1 MSDHSSKKAELG
13 DLTISDHDRHAEYWA
28 YLRHIETV
36 RFQMAAVV
44 SIVVGGALTAL
55 IGAAPWDENGGLDP
69 TLGLAIV
76 IGLELFTASAGF
88 YLIGH
93 KANYTWYHTQLEAMD
108 QVLKDKPE
116 FEVFPWLLAM
126 LVLVQAGLM
135 VTAVEF
141 AGAESLIW
149 IAPAVFMLSF
159 GVGAIFYFISTQ
171 RARDAA
177 SSE

>member
-1 MSDHSSKKAELG
+1 MAAENPNTG
-13 DLTISDHDRHAEYWA
+13 VTDKDRHAEYWA

-44 SIVVGGALTAL
+44 SAVVGGALAAL
-55 IGAAPWDENGGLDP
+55 IGAAPWTENGGLDP
-69 TLGLAIV
+69 TFGLAIV
-76 IGLELFTASAGF
+76 IGLELFTAFTAF

-93 KANYTWYHTQLEAMD
+93 KANYAWYHTRLKEID
-108 QVLKDKPE
+108 QVLKHKPKA
-116 FEVFPWLLAM
+116 EVFGWLLAM
-126 LVLVQAGLM
+126 LALVQFALM

-149 IAPAVFMLSF
+149 IAPAVFMLSIV
-159 GVGAIFYFISTQ
+159 GGAIWYFMSTG

-177 SSE
+177 VPE